1 MSRFTEMMD
10 MGDSEANYPSIPS
23 LNTDWPNVGSVFSK
37 QGLSPLWRKIT
48 DAPQLPGGG
57 VDDWHS
63 IVRARPSKELGYA
76 GSNESE
82 LWG

>member
-1 MSRFTEMMD
+1 VSSFTEMTD
-10 MGDSEANYPSIPS
+10 MGDSEVNCPSIPS
-23 LNTDWPNVGSVFSK
+23 LNTDWPNVGGVFSG
-37 QGLSPLWRKIT
+37 QGLSLLWRKIT

-63 IVRARPSKELGYA
+63 IVCARASKELRHA